1 MTLVMY
7 NKNET
12 KPLGK
17 RRSTQCYP
25 RNARKYSIGFV
36 IVSGTELN
44 PILGASAIQAM
55 KLITVNEQHFSS
67 QIAGKYSDV
76 VEPLTKEHWKQQ
88 YPTLFDGLRKLEGE
102 LQLRIDANVQP
113 TKTLYR
119 S

>member
-1 MTLVMY
+1 MY

-12 KPLGK
+12 KLLGK
-17 RRSTQCYP
+17 RSSTQCNP

-44 PILGASAIQAM
+44 PIFGASAVQAM
-55 KLITVNEQHFSS
+55 KLITVNEQHLVS
-67 QIAGKYSDV
+67 QIVGKYSDV
-76 VEPLTKEHWKQQ
+76 VEPLTKEHLKQQ
-88 YPTLFDGLRKLEGE
+88 YPTSFDGFRKLEGE
-102 LQLRIDANVQP
+102 LQVRIDANMQP